1 MCKGYRIGFKGNACI
16 FEKEHKGCDQFG
28 SEGEERNEDAPQPS
42 YNTKYKQA
50 KKKTQASM
58 TSFVDSAATK
68 SATQNHKESK
78 LMSSMLCKAP
88 EEVVAERHKFSSS

>member
-1 MCKGYRIGFKGNACI
+1 
-16 FEKEHKGCDQFG
+16 
-28 SEGEERNEDAPQPS
+28 
-42 YNTKYKQA
+42 
-50 KKKTQASM
+50 M